1 MKKDFFN
8 NFGFIVLLITTL
20 FFIKIQITNN
30 SAYAGFQNSFTFL
43 LNVLVFISLIY
54 FGYLVYKHFISKH
67 KKDSK

>member
-8 NFGFIVLLITTL
+8 NFGLFALLITTL

-30 SAYAGFQNSFTFL
+30 AAYAGFQNSFSFL

-54 FGYLVYKHFISKH
+54 FGYLVYKYFILKN
-67 KKDSK
+67 KKD